1 MKKNQSTVKKISIM
15 NNIKA
20 IIESEKEN
28 LVDKKIK
35 KRINI
40 YLMKKR

>member
-15 NNIKA
+15 NNIKV

>member
-28 LVDKKIK
+28 LVHKKIK